1 MQQKDHAVFVLIV
14 SRDLDEIDVMSR
26 ALEELCGSYQLFVDY
41 AQGEEDLHR
50 KRDERMNYQLA
61 LIGESYFREEG
72 PQAVDL
78 ARADFPDAQVVFVH
92 DGRVVNALEVFEPK
106 SNGGQADK
114 MCLALRNAAQALIHN
129 YELVLENKRL
139 AADLK
144 AKDLELTLAAQRM
157 EELETQQETGG
168 QALDCTTLLSRIRH
182 EVNNPL
188 TGVLGQAQ
196 LLLRRPDQ
204 LPEDARHRV
213 ETIEK
218 LTLRISEV
226 FRNFDQ
232 SPQGQPVAL

>member
-1 MQQKDHAVFVLIV
+1 MPQNDHAVFLLIV

-26 ALEELCGSYQLFVDY
+26 ALEDLCGTYQLFVDY
-41 AQGEEDLHR
+41 AQSEEDIRR
-50 KRDERMNYQLA
+50 KSEERITYRMV
-61 LIGESYFREEG
+61 LIGESYYRDEGQHAVEAARTAFPQAEVLFVEEG
-72 PQAVDL
+72 
-78 ARADFPDAQVVFVH
+78 RI
-92 DGRVVNALEVFEPK
+92 VNALEVFAPPAD
-106 SNGGQADK
+106 GGTPDQ
-114 MCLALRNAAQALIHN
+114 MRHALRNAVSGLIQN
-129 YELVLENKRL
+129 QELALENKRL

-144 AKDLELTLAAQRM
+144 AKDLELIMAAQRM
-157 EELETQQETGG
+157 EEVVNRQELGG
-168 QALDCTTLLSRIRH
+168 QTVDCSTFLSRIRH

-232 SPQGQPVAL
+232 SSQGMQMVP